1 MNAIAQD
8 TTIYLRQLGI
18 AQRPEATLAALRDL
32 QLRHTGA
39 IAFETLST
47 MLRAPVPIDLASLQR
62 KILHGGRGGYCYE
75 LNLLF
80 LALLRELGFD
90 ARGLTGR
97 VLMGGPED
105 ALPPRTHM
113 LVLVTLE
120 GRRYIADVGFGGMV
134 PTAPLLL
141 DSEDAQATPHEPYL
155 VARRDE
161 RYILRA
167 HVAGEWRALYVFDLA
182 PPAPV
187 DYEVGNWYV
196 STHPDSPFVGQ
207 LVVARTGEGWRKTLR
222 NGDFAVHR
230 VGIGTDRRRLADA
243 DSVIAVLRDEFG
255 LLVPQHP
262 QLRTTIGRL
271 LAGEPTVV
279 VPPEPGSSTA

>member
-1 MNAIAQD
+1 MNAIDLD
-8 TTIYLRQLGI
+8 TTTYLQRLGI
-18 AQRPEATLAALRDL
+18 AQRPAATLDALRDL

-47 MLRAPVPIDLASLQR
+47 MLRAQVPIDLASLQR
-62 KILHGGRGGYCYE
+62 KILQGGRGGYCYE

-97 VLMGGPED
+97 VVMGGSED
-105 ALPPRTHM
+105 ALTPRTHM
-113 LVLVTLE
+113 LVLVTQE
-120 GRRYIADVGFGGMV
+120 GRRYITDVGFGGMV

-141 DSEDAQATPHEPYL
+141 DSEDAQATPHEPYRL
-155 VARRDE
+155 VHHLVEHRDG
-161 RYILRA
+161 RYTLRA
-167 HVAGEWRALYVFDLA
+167 QVAGAWRALYVFDLV

-207 LVVARTGEGWRKTLR
+207 LVAARTGEGLRKTLR

-230 VGIGTDRRRLADA
+230 IGVGTERRRLADV

-255 LLVPQHP
+255 LQVPQHP
-262 QLRTTIGRL
+262 QLRATIEHL
-271 LAGEPTVV
+271 LAGDDVGDP
-279 VPPEPGSSTA
+279 AA